1 MTEEKQTTVL
11 VTGGTGLVGSAIQ
24 WAIHNISGTF
34 GKEQNENWVF
44 LSSKD
49 ADLRIYDET
58 KSVFNKYK
66 PEKVIHLSA
75 RVGGVF
81 ENSLRMADFVRDN
94 LYIDQNVLRVC
105 HEMGV
110 SSLPPFPCFVCIM
123 RTLVLTQSAGQK
135 SSLLPFN
142 MHLPRPNHLSHQ

>member
-1 MTEEKQTTVL
+1 MSEAKQTIL

-24 WAIHNISGTF
+24 WAVQHISGPF

-58 KSVFNKYK
+58 KVIFGKHR
-66 PEKVIHLSA
+66 PDKVIHLSA

-81 ENSLRMADFVRDN
+81 ENSVRMADFVRDN

-105 HEMGV
+105 HELGV
-110 SSLPPFPCFVCIM
+110 SCFP
-123 RTLVLTQSAGQK
+123 G
-135 SSLLPFN
+135 
-142 MHLPRPNHLSHQ
+142 

>member
-1 MTEEKQTTVL
+1 MREEQTTIL

-24 WAIHNISGTF
+24 WAVHSVSGPF

-49 ADLRIYDET
+49 ADLRIYDQT
-58 KSVFNKYK
+58 KSVFDKYR
-66 PEKVIHLSA
+66 PDKVIHLSA

-105 HEMGV
+105 HELGV
-110 SSLPPFPCFVCIM
+110 SPCLPCLAFPA
-123 RTLVLTQSAGQK
+123 QY
-135 SSLLPFN
+135 
-142 MHLPRPNHLSHQ
+142 